1 MQHCA
6 SCSVYIHT
14 TQLRLQNTKMR
25 AENRVIARIF
35 KYARLQQNLTQIQFA
50 RQLNIHQSTLSRI
63 ENGREYPME
72 LTVRNLE
79 ATTGKKLLDL
89 VRESRLTLT

>member
-1 MQHCA
+1 M
-6 SCSVYIHT
+6 
-14 TQLRLQNTKMR
+14 K

-35 KYARLQQNLTQIQFA
+35 KYVRLKQNLTQVQFA
-50 RQLNIHQSTLSRI
+50 RQLHIHQSTLSRI

-89 VRESRLTLT
+89 IRESRLMLT